1 MKTAALSCLL
11 SCLCLLAACAAEE
24 EAFADPAAAA
34 LLGEYDWVSSTVSAG
49 GPQASVTPN
58 SLGERHGLA
67 ITSDSLVYSLD
78 GRRRRGEAYR
88 FVGGW
93 DDAPGVAVEA
103 VSSGDGRPD
112 TRVLSLELQPGGL
125 LEVVPLDP
133 RCVEGCADVY
143 ERVGR

>member
-1 MKTAALSCLL
+1 MLP
-11 SCLCLLAACAAEE
+11 CLLAALLAGCAAEE
-24 EAFADPAAAA
+24 ETFADPAAAA
-34 LLGEYDWVSSTVSAG
+34 FVGEYEWVSSTLGAG
-49 GPQASVTPN
+49 GPQVLVTPD
-58 SLGERHGLA
+58 SLGEQRGLA
-67 ITSDSLVYSLD
+67 ITPDSLVYSLD

-93 DDAPGVAVEA
+93 GEAPGVAVEA
-103 VSSGDGRPD
+103 VSSADGRPE
-112 TRVLSLELQPGGL
+112 TRVLSLELRPDGL